1 MERRERAFRELATLV
16 RDRERPFVDR
26 VREGLELGCGALDVE
41 YGALAR
47 VDDGEHTVL
56 AVATR
61 GDAPGAAGVN
71 RPLGET
77 FCELPVTDRETVAF
91 GHPEDGPPGTSDRA
105 AHAADGFSSYVGAP
119 VTVDERV
126 YGTCCFADRA
136 AREAFADWEVELV
149 GSLAAWMSD
158 GLTARA
164 RKLALASESD
174 RLDGFTAMIDHDIR
188 EPLSTARGHAQLA
201 HEAATDA
208 GADEVSRHTEA
219 TVTALSRTERL
230 VADLLRL
237 GSDSERAG
245 GAGPVDVRA
254 VAEHAWAEVT
264 DDDTRARLTTEP
276 GVRVPADESL
286 LKRLLAE
293 TFRFCLATGD
303 DGLGVAVGSLGDR
316 PGFYVADD
324 GAGFP
329 GESGD
334 RPTEESV
341 GLDGIERIA
350 AAHDWTVTAGLS
362 ADGGLRVEVET
373 DEGIWP
379 GTAMTE
385 HTREGFALP
394 TVSPDEW
401 GGSRESGSGA
411 GPNSAAD
418 SEAGSDPAAD
428 SEVESGD

>member
-26 VREGLELGCGALDVE
+26 VREGLELGCVALGVE

-47 VDDGEHTVL
+47 ADGGEHTVL

-61 GDAPGAAGVN
+61 GDAPGAPGDS

-77 FCELPVTDRETVAF
+77 FCELPVTDRETVGF
-91 GHPEDGPPGTSDRA
+91 GHPDDGPPGVGDRA
-105 AHAADGFSSYVGAP
+105 AHTTDGFSCYVGAP

-126 YGTCCFADRA
+126 YGTCCFADREP
-136 AREAFADWEVELV
+136 REAFADWERELV

-201 HEAATDA
+201 HEAATEADA
-208 GADEVSRHTEA
+208 AEVTPHTEA

-264 DDDTRARLTTEP
+264 TDDTMARLTTEP

-293 TFRFCLATGD
+293 TFRFCLETGD
-303 DGLGVAVGSLGDR
+303 DALEVTVGSLGDR

-324 GAGFP
+324 GTGFP

-334 RPTEESV
+334 RPAGDSV
-341 GLDGIERIA
+341 GLDSIERIA

-379 GTAMTE
+379 ASEMTGHAEEGTAPVATLVE
-385 HTREGFALP
+385 
-394 TVSPDEW
+394 EW
-401 GGSRESGSGA
+401 SDDGSESGSDA
-411 GPNSAAD
+411 GPDSATD
-418 SEAGSDPAAD
+418 SGL
-428 SEVESGD
+428 ESGG